1 MNAQPHSPIRV
12 FSLFTS
18 KLAVLMSSLLL
29 MMSVS
34 VSRADLPEQSASE
47 FRGMYKIASSNDP
60 IFPMDASQEWFLDF
74 GKGVTLENFSGS
86 VAVSLRQN
94 PNVKVRIMAW
104 QYFPKRGSLVIG
116 NPYSEGSNK
125 AVAKG
130 SWQMTGTSSGGVLF
144 SRENYRVVLRRADP
158 NDY

>member
-1 MNAQPHSPIRV
+1 MNAQPHSLVRS
-12 FSLFTS
+12 FSIFS
-18 KLAVLMSSLLL
+18 GKLAALTSLLL
-29 MMSVS
+29 VTTFAST
-34 VSRADLPEQSASE
+34 SRADLPEQSASE
-47 FRGMYKIASSNDP
+47 FKGMYKIASSNDP

-74 GKGVTLENFSGS
+74 GKGVSMEKFSGS

-94 PNVKVRIMAW
+94 PNVRVRIMAW
-104 QYFPKRGSLVIG
+104 QYFPKQGNLIIG
-116 NPYSEGSNK
+116 NPYSEGSSK

-130 SWQMTGTSSGGVLF
+130 SWQMTGTSGGVLF